1 MRINK
6 LLLVLAAVGLSAC
19 NSALDVS
26 PTSAISSDVAIVDAV
41 GARAALQ
48 GAYQGLQLNGLYGHD
63 LVDWTEV
70 LSDNARWVGTF
81 DNYGDAD
88 AHLLRSDNVT
98 AAAIWNAAYN
108 EINRVNQ
115 ILAKVPALTDLDDA
129 EKNEILGEAYFL
141 RALTYHNL
149 VKLFGNPGTLGV
161 PLVLEPVT
169 SATEANQATR
179 AAGSAVYTQ
188 ILADLAQAKQL
199 ITAGRSQTRQASLG
213 AASAIEARVRLYNG
227 DYAGAEAAA
236 AAVEAMGYTLAPTFS
251 DLFDATGSNTPEDIF
266 RVTFT
271 PTQAQSASFYYLP
284 KALGGRYEV
293 APTTATDN
301 ALGTTGIIAAFDP
314 ASGGSIANYNP
325 TDLRGK
331 YSIARAGTRTYAA
344 KFRNPA
350 GDEDLHVIRLAE
362 VILIRAEALA
372 RLNRVPEAIAE
383 YNRLRVRAGVAPD
396 PTTLTQAQALAAIAK
411 ERRLELAFE
420 GDRWPDM
427 IRTNTGLT
435 NIPAAQDLLPIPQS
449 ELDVSPNMV
458 QNPGY

>member
-6 LLLVLAAVGLSAC
+6 LLLVFAAVGLGAC
-19 NSALDVS
+19 SNSLDVP
-26 PTSAISSDVAIVDAV
+26 PTSSISSENAISDAV

-48 GAYQGLQLNGLYGHD
+48 GAYAGLQAAGLYGHD

-81 DNYGDAD
+81 DDYADAD
-88 AHLLRSDNVT
+88 QHLLRSDNVR
-98 AAAIWNAAYN
+98 AAAIWNASYD

-115 ILAKVPALTDLDDA
+115 ILAKVPDLTDLDA
-129 EKNEILGEAYFL
+129 SEKNEILGEAYFL

-149 VKLFGNPGTLGV
+149 VKLFGNTGPLGV
-161 PLVLEPVT
+161 PLILQPVT
-169 SATEANQATR
+169 SAVEANQATR

-188 ILADLAQAKQL
+188 ILADLAQAKQM

-213 AASAIEARVRLYNG
+213 AVSAIEARVRLYMG

-236 AAVEAMGYTLAPTFS
+236 AAVEAMGYTLAPNFP

-293 APTTATDN
+293 APTTSIDN
-301 ALGTTGIIAAFDP
+301 TTRTTGIIAAYDP
-314 ASGGSIANYNP
+314 ASGGNIANYNP

-344 KFRNPA
+344 RFRNPA
-350 GDEDLHVIRLAE
+350 GDEDLHVIRLGE

-372 RLNRVPEAIAE
+372 RLGRLAEATAE
-383 YNRLRVRAGVAPD
+383 YNRLRVRAGLAPD
-396 PTTLTQAQALAAIAK
+396 AVPADQASTLAAIAR

-427 IRTNTGLT
+427 VRTNTGLT
-435 NIPAAQDLLPIPQS
+435 NIPAAQALLPIPQS